1 MLKKLIKNIGTKIK
15 RLPSSSARK
24 AVQET
29 IPPQAQTI
37 PAPEETPPE
46 KAETIQQTAP
56 KDRRPRRRKKKSATP
71 PIAPAPSTGLDDSS
85 WDPSQFEVTPEAG
98 KTRFHDFDLPAA
110 IMHAIADLDFR
121 FCTPIQEKTLP
132 HSLVGSD
139 IVGRAQTGTGKTA
152 VFLITI
158 LTRLLH
164 NPVTDKARK
173 PGNPR
178 CLIVAPT
185 RELIVQISKD
195 ARELAKHTSIRT
207 VSVFGGVDYQKQMDQ
222 LRTLEVDLLV
232 ATPGRLLDY
241 LQKQVVQL
249 HKVEILVID
258 EADRM
263 LDMGFIP
270 DVRRIV
276 LSTPPKEKRQTML
289 FSATITQ
296 EVRHLASQW
305 CKKPV
310 TINIEPEQV
319 AVETVEQ
326 VVYLT
331 TSEEKFDVVYNLL
344 THKKPA
350 RVMIFT
356 NRRDEARRLTERLT
370 RYRISCAMLS
380 GEVPQQ
386 QRQNRLESFRRGDLQ
401 VLVATDVAGRGIHI
415 EGVEMV
421 INYTLPHEPEDYV
434 HRIGRT
440 GRAGAAGTS
449 ISFACEEGAFYLPAI
464 EEFLG
469 HKLECVQPE
478 EDLLTKPPPAPPS
491 SAPRRQPDGRA
502 AGKKPARYK
511 GAGRSDRRRPQKVR
525 RSAGDG

>member
-1 MLKKLIKNIGTKIK
+1 MLKNLIKNIG
-15 RLPSSSARK
+15 RK
-24 AVQET
+24 LKHLS
-29 IPPQAQTI
+29 
-37 PAPEETPPE
+37 PAPDRKTVPQKETAPALRTDAPPPPREIVAETPDAALKSGPR
-46 KAETIQQTAP
+46 K
-56 KDRRPRRRKKKSATP
+56 RRRRKRKKKTT
-71 PIAPAPSTGLDDSS
+71 TGLEPSLQTKPTESS
-85 WDPSQFEVTPEAG
+85 WDLAQFEVTPEAG
-98 KTRFHDFDLPAA
+98 KTRFHDFELPTA
-110 IMHAIADLDFR
+110 IMHAIADLNFQY
-121 FCTPIQEKTLP
+121 CTPIQEKTLP
-132 HSLVGSD
+132 QSLAGHD

-152 VFLITI
+152 AFLITI

-164 NPVTDKARK
+164 SPLPSGSQKS
-173 PGNPR
+173 GQPR
-178 CLIVAPT
+178 SLIVAPT
-185 RELIVQISKD
+185 RELIIQISKD
-195 ARELAKHTSIRT
+195 AEALAKHTALKTLSI
-207 VSVFGGVDYQKQMDQ
+207 FGGVDYQKQMDQ
-222 LRTLEVDLLV
+222 LRNLNVDLLV
-232 ATPGRLLDY
+232 ATPGRLLDF

-276 LSTPPKEKRQTML
+276 LSTPPKDKRQTML
-289 FSATITQ
+289 FSATITE

-305 CKKPV
+305 CKKPI

-319 AVETVEQ
+319 AVETVDQ

-331 TSEEKFDVVYNLL
+331 TSEEKFAVVYNLL
-344 THKKPA
+344 TRQKPA

-370 RYRISCAMLS
+370 RHRISCTMLS
-380 GEVPQQ
+380 GEVPQK

-464 EEFLG
+464 EDFLG

-478 EDLLTKPPPAPPS
+478 ESLLTMPPASSPPRARRPRRKPAGKNS
-491 SAPRRQPDGRA
+491 AENSAP
-502 AGKKPARYK
+502 
-511 GAGRSDRRRPQKVR
+511 
-525 RSAGDG
+525 

>member
-1 MLKKLIKNIGTKIK
+1 MLKKLIKNIGTKFK
-15 RLPSSSARK
+15 RLPPSSSGKKVRETAPPEPP
-24 AVQET
+24 AAPAAAETLPEDTGATQET
-29 IPPQAQTI
+29 T
-37 PAPEETPPE
+37 PA
-46 KAETIQQTAP
+46 KH
-56 KDRRPRRRKKKSATP
+56 RRRRRRKKRSGPAVAP
-71 PIAPAPSTGLDDSS
+71 PTQVDLASSS
-85 WDPSQFEVTPEAG
+85 WDLSQFEVTPEAG
-98 KTRFHDFDLPAA
+98 KTRFHDFDLPVA
-110 IMHAIADLDFR
+110 IMHAIADLGFQY
-121 FCTPIQEKTLP
+121 CTPVQEQTLP
-132 HSLVGSD
+132 HSLAGSD

-158 LTRLLH
+158 LTRLL
-164 NPVTDKARK
+164 NCPATDRAAK
-173 PGNPR
+173 PGYPR
-178 CLIVAPT
+178 CLILAPT
-185 RELIVQISKD
+185 RELAIQIGKD
-195 ARELAKHTSIRT
+195 AAALARHTSLKTIA
-207 VSVFGGVDYQKQMDQ
+207 VFGGLDYQKQMNQ
-222 LRTLEVDLLV
+222 LRDQQADLLI

-249 HKVEILVID
+249 SEVDILVID

-276 LSTPPKEKRQTML
+276 LSTPPKNKRQTML
-289 FSATITQ
+289 FSATITP
-296 EVRHLASQW
+296 EVRHLSAQW

-326 VVYLT
+326 VVYLA
-331 TSEEKFDVVYNLL
+331 TSEEKFAVVYNLL
-344 THKKPA
+344 TRNKPA

-356 NRRDEARRLTERLT
+356 NRRDEARRLAERLT
-370 RYRISCAMLS
+370 RHRIRCTMLS
-380 GEVPQQ
+380 GEVPQK
-386 QRQNRLESFRRGDLQ
+386 QRQNRLESFRRGKMQ

-415 EGVEMV
+415 EGVDMV

-478 EDLLTKPPPAPPS
+478 EELLVMPPPPPPS
-491 SAPRRQPDGRA
+491 SATQQRSHRR
-502 AGKKPARYK
+502 PARRK
-511 GAGRSDRRRPQKVR
+511 SSKKKV
-525 RSAGDG
+525 SE

>member
-1 MLKKLIKNIGTKIK
+1 MLKKLIKNIGKKIK
-15 RLPSSSARK
+15 RLPSS
-24 AVQET
+24 
-29 IPPQAQTI
+29 
-37 PAPEETPPE
+37 
-46 KAETIQQTAP
+46 TAP
-56 KDRRPRRRKKKSATP
+56 KNVQEAAQPQPPTAEAVEEMLDESPATTEESPPKKRRRRRKKKSSGNSSAASPQEASQT
-71 PIAPAPSTGLDDSS
+71 SSS
-85 WDPSQFEVTPEAG
+85 WDLSRFEVTPEPG
-98 KTRFHDFDLPAA
+98 KTRFHDFDLPSA
-110 IMHAIADLDFR
+110 IMHAIADLGFQY
-121 FCTPIQEKTLP
+121 CTPIQEKTLP
-132 HSLVGSD
+132 ESLAGND

-158 LTRLLH
+158 LSRLLN
-164 NPVTDKARK
+164 NPVPEKARK
-173 PGNPR
+173 PGHPR

-185 RELIVQISKD
+185 RELVIQIGND
-195 ARELAKHTSIRT
+195 AEDLTRHTSIKT
-207 VSVFGGVDYQKQMDQ
+207 VSVFGGVDYQKQMNQ
-222 LRTLEVDLLV
+222 LQGQEVDLLI

-276 LSTPPKEKRQTML
+276 LSTPAKEKRQTML

-305 CKKPV
+305 CRKPV

-319 AVETVEQ
+319 AVETVDQ

-331 TSEEKFDVVYNLL
+331 TTEEKFAVVYNLL
-344 THKKPA
+344 TREKPE

-370 RYRISCAMLS
+370 RHRISCTMLS
-380 GEVPQQ
+380 GEVPQK
-386 QRQNRLESFRRGDLQ
+386 QRQSRLESFRRGELQ

-449 ISFACEEGAFYLPAI
+449 ISFACEEGSFYLPAI

-478 EDLLTKPPPAPPS
+478 DALLVMPPS
-491 SAPRRQPDGRA
+491 PGPSPTSSRPRPRPRPHGR
-502 AGKKPARYK
+502 KPAYRK
-511 GAGRSDRRRPQKVR
+511 STRNKV
-525 RSAGDG
+525 SG

>member
-1 MLKKLIKNIGTKIK
+1 MGL
-15 RLPSSSARK
+15 
-24 AVQET
+24 
-29 IPPQAQTI
+29 
-37 PAPEETPPE
+37 
-46 KAETIQQTAP
+46 
-56 KDRRPRRRKKKSATP
+56 AT
-71 PIAPAPSTGLDDSS
+71 SS
-85 WDPSQFEVTPEAG
+85 WDLSQFEVTPEAG
-98 KTRFHDFDLPAA
+98 KTRFHEFDLPVE
-110 IMHAIADLDFR
+110 IMHAIADLGFQY
-121 FCTPIQEKTLP
+121 CTPVQEQTLP
-132 HSLVGSD
+132 RSLAGND

-158 LTRLLH
+158 FTRLLH
-164 NPVTDKARK
+164 RPVTDSAAK
-173 PGNPR
+173 PGYPR
-178 CLIVAPT
+178 CLILAPT
-185 RELIVQISKD
+185 RELAVQIGKD
-195 ARELAKHTSIRT
+195 AAALAKHTSLKTIT
-207 VSVFGGVDYQKQMDQ
+207 IFGGVDYQKQMNQ
-222 LRTLEVDLLV
+222 LRGQLADLLI

-249 HKVEILVID
+249 SEVEILVID

-276 LSTPPKEKRQTML
+276 LSTPPKNKRQTML
-289 FSATITQ
+289 FSATITP
-296 EVRHLASQW
+296 EVRHLAAQW

-331 TSEEKFDVVYNLL
+331 TSEEKFAVVYNLL
-344 THKKPA
+344 TRDKPA

-370 RYRISCAMLS
+370 RHGIGCSMLS
-380 GEVPQQ
+380 GEVPQK
-386 QRQNRLESFRRGDLQ
+386 QRQSRLESFRRGKMQ

-415 EGVEMV
+415 EGVDMV

-440 GRAGAAGTS
+440 GRAGAAGIS

-469 HKLECVQPE
+469 HKLDCVQPE
-478 EDLLTKPPPAPPS
+478 EELLVTPPPPSPS
-491 SAPRRQPDGRA
+491 SATQRRP
-502 AGKKPARYK
+502 
-511 GAGRSDRRRPQKVR
+511 RRRPVR
-525 RSAGDG
+525 RKSTKNKVPA

>member
-1 MLKKLIKNIGTKIK
+1 MTMLKKLIKNIGTKIK
-15 RLPSSSARK
+15 QLPSSTAPRK
-24 AVQET
+24 TVQAT
-29 IPPQAQTI
+29 VPPESPAAT
-37 PAPEETPPE
+37 PPVEAPEEEKRETAKPSGPP
-46 KAETIQQTAP
+46 
-56 KDRRPRRRKKKSATP
+56 RRRRRRRKKQNSP
-71 PIAPAPSTGLDDSS
+71 RPVEPAPPKSPVSST
-85 WDPSQFEVTPEAG
+85 WDLSQFEVTPKAG
-98 KTRFHDFDLPAA
+98 KARFHDFDLPVA

-121 FCTPIQEKTLP
+121 YCTPIQEQTLP
-132 HSLVGSD
+132 HSLAGSD

-164 NPVTDKARK
+164 APETGRAGK
-173 PGNPR
+173 PGQPR

-185 RELIVQISKD
+185 RELVVQIGKD
-195 ARELAKHTSIRT
+195 AEDLARHTSLKT
-207 VSVFGGVDYQKQMDQ
+207 VTVFGGVDYQKQMNQ
-222 LRTLEVDLLV
+222 LSSQQVDLLI

-276 LSTPPKEKRQTML
+276 LSTPRKEKRQTML
-289 FSATITQ
+289 FSATITE
-296 EVRHLASQW
+296 EVRRLAAQW
-305 CKKPV
+305 CRKPV
-310 TINIEPEQV
+310 TVNIEPEQV

-331 TSEEKFDVVYNLL
+331 TSTEKFAVVYNLL
-344 THKKPA
+344 TREKPT

-370 RYRISCAMLS
+370 KYRISCTMLS
-380 GEVPQQ
+380 GEVPQK
-386 QRQNRLESFRRGDLQ
+386 QRQSRLENFRNGKVQ

-421 INYTLPHEPEDYV
+421 VNYTLPHEPEDYV

-469 HKLECVQPE
+469 RKLDCVQPE
-478 EDLLTKPPPAPPS
+478 DELLVKPPAPPP
-491 SAPRRQPDGRA
+491 SAAQ
-502 AGKKPARYK
+502 
-511 GAGRSDRRRPQKVR
+511 RRPRKRPVSKKSAR
-525 RSAGDG
+525 GKAGGTGRRKASRSASDG